1 MKSKFLLVGDTKG
14 KRINTFVDCLKHM
27 DITDYKIIS
36 WKDVIEDSSIIQKDL
51 SDNTIIKIEP
61 PEKDLYIYK
70 SFLKKGISKGILNN
84 KDIEKINFEKCPIVA
99 PSQWY
104 EGVREVFLEIESILN
119 HNRNVFSM
127 INIEESLI
135 MMDKERTYNFLSGKE
150 KKFNLPEKLKSYK
163 SYEQFKNDTGDRNL
177 KCFIKLRHGSGSEG
191 VIAYSNNKRLNEECI
206 YTSLAYSKDEDI
218 FFSTYKVNCYKDSE
232 IIKKMI
238 DWVLKND
245 AHIEAWIPKAKYID
259 KVYDTRAIVIDNKVE
274 YLLSRLSRTP
284 ITNLHLKNERKESK
298 EFMDTKTIDI
308 IENASKGV
316 MNLFE
321 NSFMA
326 GIDVVMSK
334 KNKPY
339 IIDVNP
345 FGDLLH
351 HLIGTDKNIYYKEI
365 KSAIAKLGDR

>member
-1 MKSKFLLVGDTKG
+1 MKSKFLLMGDTKG

-51 SDNTIIKIEP
+51 SSNTIIKIEP

-99 PSQWY
+99 PGQWY
-104 EGVREVFLEIESILN
+104 EGVREVFLEIENILN

-150 KKFNLPEKLKSYK
+150 KNFNLPEKLKSYK
-163 SYEQFKNDTGDRNL
+163 SYEQFKNDTGDRSL
-177 KCFIKLRHGSGSEG
+177 KCFMKLRHGSGSEG

-218 FFSTYKVNCYKDSE
+218 FFSTYKVN
-232 IIKKMI
+232 
-238 DWVLKND
+238 
-245 AHIEAWIPKAKYID
+245 YID